1 LAVIL
6 PGAIMSQRN
15 RIRTVACVG
24 AGTIGRSWAVLFA
37 GKGIEVRLQDV
48 SEEALKSARRTVSRN
63 FRDLVRF
70 KLLIRSA
77 AKAAANRIS
86 YTRNLQDSVSVAD
99 YVQEA
104 VPEYIGLKRR
114 MFREISEIVDRD
126 VIIASSS
133 GGLLPSKIQSAA
145 SFPGRC
151 LVVHPCQT
159 PVHMTRLVEI
169 VPGRLTT
176 ASTVRNTTQLL
187 ERIGKR
193 PILVKHE
200 TQDYITNRLQFT
212 LWREA
217 FDMVGRGIASAG
229 DIDAALCEMARA
241 STCIGLGPFMQA
253 HIHGGPHGQG
263 GIEGALKYYSAIL
276 PETWRSLARWSKIP
290 KPVLDSVRRSVRD
303 SARKRGMSTEQ
314 LSRWLDRQLLA
325 VASLVWCD

>member
-1 LAVIL
+1 
-6 PGAIMSQRN
+6 MSQQN

-48 SEEALKSARRTVSRN
+48 SDEALKSAKRIVSRN
-63 FRDLVRF
+63 FSDLFRF
-70 KLLIRSA
+70 KLLSKPA
-77 AKAAANRIS
+77 AKAAVQRVS
-86 YTRNLQDSVSVAD
+86 YTKSLEDSVSAAD
-99 YVQEA
+99 YIQEA
-104 VPEYIGLKRR
+104 VPESIELKLRI
-114 MFREISEIVDRD
+114 FRTISEIARRD

-133 GGLLPSKIQSAA
+133 GGLLPSRIQSAA
-145 SFPGRC
+145 TFPGRC

-169 VPGRLTT
+169 VPGKLTSPS
-176 ASTVRNTTQLL
+176 AVRVTSKLM

-217 FDMVGRGIASAG
+217 YDMVGRGIASAE

-263 GIEGALKYYSAIL
+263 GIEAALKYYSIIL
-276 PETWRSLARWSKIP
+276 PDTWRSLAKWSRIP
-290 KPVLDSVRRSVRD
+290 KPVLANVRRSVRD
-303 SARKRGMSTEQ
+303 SVRKRGMSTEQ
-314 LSRWLDRQLLA
+314 LSRWLDRQLLD
-325 VASLVWCD
+325 VASVVWRH

>member
-1 LAVIL
+1 
-6 PGAIMSQRN
+6 MSQGH

-37 GKGIEVRLQDV
+37 GKGIDVRLQDIN
-48 SEEALKSARRTVSRN
+48 EEALKLAKRTVAQN

-70 KLLIRSA
+70 KLLSKSA
-77 AKAAANRIS
+77 AKAAVRRIS
-86 YTRNLQDSVSVAD
+86 YTMSLEDSVSFAD

-104 VPEYIGLKRR
+104 VPEFIALKMRI
-114 MFREISEIVDRD
+114 FREISKIARRD

-133 GGLLPSKIQSAA
+133 GGLLPSKIQSVA
-145 SFPGRC
+145 SFPSRC

-169 VPGRLTT
+169 VPGRLTSP
-176 ASTVRNTTQLL
+176 STVRTTSELM

-200 TQDYITNRLQFT
+200 TEDYITNRLQFT

-217 FDMVGRGIASAG
+217 FDMVGRGIASAD
-229 DIDAALCEMARA
+229 DIDAALCEMAHA

-253 HIHGGPHGQG
+253 HLHGSSHGQG
-263 GIEGALKYYSAIL
+263 GIEAALKYYSIIL
-276 PETWRSLARWSKIP
+276 PDTWRTLARWTKIP
-290 KPVLDSVRRSVRD
+290 KPVLANVRRSVRD
-303 SARKRGMSTEQ
+303 SVQKRGMSTEQ
-314 LSRWLDRQLLA
+314 LSRWLDRQLLD
-325 VASLVWCD
+325 VALGVWCD